1 MLAPDQYAESLRTL
15 GQWLD
20 TAQADDAEIDLE
32 PSFVSVRW
40 QALDGT
46 WYFRSFT
53 RGELARMSET
63 ARTQRTHQLGQPGG
77 EWTVCLRALG
87 QELASENVEIS
98 SIRVDGAGFQVSGR
112 RQGLYFNEWFCLE
125 GLLERN
131 IARRTERVL
140 DALRSPLSVKGAGW
154 SRLLGLAT
162 N

>member
-1 MLAPDQYAESLRTL
+1 MLTPDQYPETLRTL

-32 PSFVSVRW
+32 SNLLSLRW

-46 WYFRSFT
+46 WDLRPFT
-53 RGELARMSET
+53 TGELTRMSEG
-63 ARTQRTHQLGQPGG
+63 ARHQRTHELGQPAG

-87 QELASENVEIS
+87 QELASESVEIS
-98 SIRVDGAGFQVSGR
+98 SIRLDGAGFQVSGR
-112 RQGLYFNEWFCLE
+112 RQRLYFNEWYSLE

-131 IARRTERVL
+131 MARRTERVL

-154 SRLLGLAT
+154 RRLLGLTAG
-162 N
+162 